1 MKVLV
6 TQDFLA
12 TRSTASKSRLSIL
25 EPAGPRLPPSQP
37 CLEVL
42 ADEIV
47 AQNFFC
53 FKYFHG
59 LSAASPL
66 GWALRMTSGKVSK
79 VLLDLIKIWV
89 EEKKGR
95 RIKIKKGDVELEIA
109 GGMSA
114 AEIQKILD
122 LFEEKFGKSRIIQP

>member
-25 EPAGPRLPPSQP
+25 EPAGPRLPPSQQ

-47 AQNFFC
+47 AKNFFC
-53 FKYFHG
+53 ITYFHG

-66 GWALRMTSGKVSK
+66 GWALRMTSGKVRSLQTTAAHLEHTTLAFWHIQAPQS
-79 VLLDLIKIWV
+79 VLSD
-89 EEKKGR
+89 
-95 RIKIKKGDVELEIA
+95 
-109 GGMSA
+109 
-114 AEIQKILD
+114 
-122 LFEEKFGKSRIIQP
+122 

>member
-1 MKVLV
+1 MRPSGESPMKVLV

-47 AQNFFC
+47 AKNFFC
-53 FKYFHG
+53 FTYFHG

-66 GWALRMTSGKVSK
+66 GWALRMTSGKVRIEHSPGGFYDPG
-79 VLLDLIKIWV
+79 VFGGCDHRNHLD
-89 EEKKGR
+89 
-95 RIKIKKGDVELEIA
+95 
-109 GGMSA
+109 GM
-114 AEIQKILD
+114 
-122 LFEEKFGKSRIIQP
+122 PV

>member
-12 TRSTASKSRLSIL
+12 MRSTASKSRLSIL

-47 AQNFFC
+47 AKNFFC
-53 FKYFHG
+53 FTYFHG

-66 GWALRMTSGKVSK
+66 GWALWMTSGKVSQ
-79 VLLDLIKIWV
+79 VRLVAQPRNGEI
-89 EEKKGR
+89 EFTPQRHR
-95 RIKIKKGDVELEIA
+95 R
-109 GGMSA
+109 
-114 AEIQKILD
+114 
-122 LFEEKFGKSRIIQP
+122 

>member
-12 TRSTASKSRLSIL
+12 TRSTASKSCLSIL

-42 ADEIV
+42 ANKIV

-53 FKYFHG
+53 FTYFHG

-66 GWALRMTSGKVSK
+66 GWALRMTSGKVR
-79 VLLDLIKIWV
+79 LLHVGYSEGL
-89 EEKKGR
+89 GQQR
-95 RIKIKKGDVELEIA
+95 GIA
-109 GGMSA
+109 LPNC
-114 AEIQKILD
+114 I
-122 LFEEKFGKSRIIQP
+122 GKR

>member
-1 MKVLV
+1 MRPSGESPMKVLV

-47 AQNFFC
+47 AKNFFC
-53 FKYFHG
+53 FTYFHG

-66 GWALRMTSGKVSK
+66 GWALRMTSGKVSQ
-79 VLLDLIKIWV
+79 VIDDLSNQHLD
-89 EEKKGR
+89 
-95 RIKIKKGDVELEIA
+95 
-109 GGMSA
+109 
-114 AEIQKILD
+114 Q
-122 LFEEKFGKSRIIQP
+122 

>member
-25 EPAGPRLPPSQP
+25 EPAGARLPPSQP

-47 AQNFFC
+47 AKNFFC
-53 FKYFHG
+53 FTCFHG

-66 GWALRMTSGKVSK
+66 GWALRMTSGKVRL
-79 VLLDLIKIWV
+79 VLPTYVSIATMA
-89 EEKKGR
+89 
-95 RIKIKKGDVELEIA
+95 IA
-109 GGMSA
+109 GLSWALNGEQGLQPAPVRLGDAPS
-114 AEIQKILD
+114 
-122 LFEEKFGKSRIIQP
+122 EK

>member
-6 TQDFLA
+6 TQDCLA

-25 EPAGPRLPPSQP
+25 EPAGPRLPPSQQ

-47 AQNFFC
+47 AKNFFC
-53 FKYFHG
+53 ITYFHG

-66 GWALRMTSGKVSK
+66 GWALRMTSGKVSFN
-79 VLLDLIKIWV
+79 LLLTV
-89 EEKKGR
+89 R
-95 RIKIKKGDVELEIA
+95 
-109 GGMSA
+109 
-114 AEIQKILD
+114 
-122 LFEEKFGKSRIIQP
+122 LFSRQFSTFGKYVKSQNF

>member
-25 EPAGPRLPPSQP
+25 EPAGPRLPPYQP

-47 AQNFFC
+47 AKNFFC
-53 FKYFHG
+53 FTCFHG

-66 GWALRMTSGKVSK
+66 GWALRMTSGKVS
-79 VLLDLIKIWV
+79 VLQ
-89 EEKKGR
+89 EHAN
-95 RIKIKKGDVELEIA
+95 ELEHGAFPVVSPGQIRVA
-109 GGMSA
+109 GRPG
-114 AEIQKILD
+114 
-122 LFEEKFGKSRIIQP
+122 R

>member
-47 AQNFFC
+47 AKNFFC
-53 FKYFHG
+53 FTYFHG

-66 GWALRMTSGKVSK
+66 GWALRMTSGKVSS
-79 VLLDLIKIWV
+79 IY
-89 EEKKGR
+89 GAAR
-95 RIKIKKGDVELEIA
+95 
-109 GGMSA
+109 A
-114 AEIQKILD
+114 AERSGDRDKARTYYTSLMVLREQADSDRPELMHAKAFLA
-122 LFEEKFGKSRIIQP
+122 KR

>member
-6 TQDFLA
+6 TQDCLA

-25 EPAGPRLPPSQP
+25 EPAGPRLPPSQQ

-47 AQNFFC
+47 AKNFFC
-53 FKYFHG
+53 ITYFHG

-66 GWALRMTSGKVSK
+66 GWALRMTSGKVSIFFSITR
-79 VLLDLIKIWV
+79 LLC
-89 EEKKGR
+89 
-95 RIKIKKGDVELEIA
+95 
-109 GGMSA
+109 
-114 AEIQKILD
+114 
-122 LFEEKFGKSRIIQP
+122 FGQ